1 MIASCQ
7 PAVSPDEGSI
17 AKAGDISLEDD
28 VSLESDD
35 LIRPREPVLALLSH
49 EMRTPLNGV
58 LGMAGLL
65 AATKLDA
72 TQQAYLSAL
81 RDSGELLLG
90 LVNDILDLAKLD
102 SRPLELEPVD
112 VDVERL
118 LQGVCELLSPRAYA
132 AGIEIAWSTQG
143 LLPRLRADDG
153 RLRQILFNLA
163 GNAIKLTPAGGVLV
177 TASKVADADDKVR
190 VRFSVKDTGPG
201 VAEAFQAR
209 IFEAFVQTEAGAR
222 AGGAGLGL
230 AIVRRLATAF
240 QGELG
245 LDSPPGEGAHF
256 WFEADFALA
265 ALQPDGAAAPSLAT
279 APLAGRRVAV
289 ISANP
294 IVRQAAQMQ
303 VETCGGQVVE
313 RPFEHPSAVAVLVDP
328 DPNAAPLPPPVPA
341 PSIVLLAPEAR
352 DRIEAYRAAG
362 YAGYLI
368 KPLRRAS
375 LAARVLAVLGEA
387 GVQPTPVA
395 GSRATGEDERGE
407 DERADDERAL
417 VQSAEGLRVLL
428 AEDNPINALLARA
441 LLTRAGCVVDRAAT
455 GQEAL
460 TALEAA
466 PYDLVLMDMRM
477 PGMDGPT
484 AARTLRGRGDRT
496 PIIAL
501 TANAFDDDRRTC
513 LESGM
518 DDFLT
523 KPLEPKA
530 LQAALAR
537 WGQKCSRS

>member
-1 MIASCQ
+1 LVHDGSLIA
-7 PAVSPDEGSI
+7 PD
-17 AKAGDISLEDD
+17 ARLKA
-28 VSLESDD
+28 
-35 LIRPREPVLALLSH
+35 REQVLALLSH

-112 VDVERL
+112 TDVERL
-118 LQGVCELLSPRAYA
+118 LQGVCELLSPRAHS
-132 AGIEIAWSTQG
+132 AGIEIAWSTLG

-163 GNAIKLTPAGGVLV
+163 GNAIKLTQTGGVLV
-177 TASKVADADDKVR
+177 TAAQVGQVGGHIR

-201 VAEAFQAR
+201 VAPESQTR
-209 IFEAFVQTEAGAR
+209 IFEEFEQTEAGAR

-230 AIVRRLATAF
+230 AIVKRLAAAF
-240 QGELG
+240 GGELG
-245 LDSPPGEGAHF
+245 LISPPGEGAEF

-265 ALQPDGAAAPSLAT
+265 EAEPGAPPITPSLK
-279 APLAGRRVAV
+279 GRRVAV

-294 IVRQAAQMQ
+294 IVQQAARMQ
-303 VETCGGQVVE
+303 IETCGGQVVDAPLPTS
-313 RPFEHPSAVAVLVDP
+313 RKPAVAVLIDP
-328 DPNAAPLPPPVPA
+328 DPAAAPAPPPGGA

-352 DRIEAYRAAG
+352 DRIEAFRAEG

-387 GVQPTPVA
+387 GTAPKPFANAPV
-395 GSRATGEDERGE
+395 E
-407 DERADDERAL
+407 DERADDERA
-417 VQSAEGLRVLL
+417 ADYPPEGLRVLL
-428 AEDNPINALLARA
+428 AEDNPVNALLARA
-441 LLTRAGCVVDRAAT
+441 LLIRAGCIVDRAAT
-455 GQEAL
+455 GEEAL
-460 TALEAA
+460 TALEQA

-477 PGMDGPT
+477 PGMDGLT
-484 AARTLRGRGDRT
+484 AARTLRLRGDRT

-501 TANAFDDDRRTC
+501 TANAFEDDRRAC

-523 KPLEPKA
+523 KPLDPKA
-530 LQAALAR
+530 LQATLAR
-537 WGQKCSRS
+537 WARGA

>member
-1 MIASCQ
+1 MVYLG
-7 PAVSPDEGSI
+7 P
-17 AKAGDISLEDD
+17 
-28 VSLESDD
+28 SLESDT
-35 LIRPREPVLALLSH
+35 RPTAREPVLALLSH

-81 RDSGELLLG
+81 RESGELLLS

-112 VDVERL
+112 VDIERL
-118 LQGVCELLSPRAYA
+118 LQGVCELLSPRAYS
-132 AGIEIAWSTQG
+132 AGIEIAWSTVG
-143 LLPRLRADDG
+143 VLPRLRADDG

-163 GNAIKLTPAGGVLV
+163 GNAIKLTQTGGVLV
-177 TASKVADADDKVR
+177 TAAKVSPAKAAPGRGAVR

-201 VAEAFQAR
+201 VPAESQAR
-209 IFEAFVQTEAGAR
+209 IFEAFEQTDAGAR

-230 AIVRRLATAF
+230 AIVKRLAAAF
-240 QGELG
+240 GGELG
-245 LDSPPGEGAHF
+245 LISPPGEGADF

-265 ALQPDGAAAPSLAT
+265 EVPRGAEADPPSLK
-279 APLAGRRVAV
+279 GVGVAV
-289 ISANP
+289 VSANP
-294 IVRQAAQMQ
+294 IVRQAARMQ
-303 VETCGGQVVE
+303 IETCGGRVVE
-313 RPFEHPSAVAVLVDP
+313 TPRPDDVQQPVAVLIDP
-328 DPNAAPLPPPVPA
+328 DPAHPPPALPA
-341 PSIVLLAPEAR
+341 GAPAIVLLAPEAR
-352 DRIEAYRAAG
+352 DRIAAFRAAG

-375 LAARVLAVLGEA
+375 LAARVLAVLETSNA
-387 GVQPTPVA
+387 ASPRFANAPV
-395 GSRATGEDERGE
+395 E
-407 DERADDERAL
+407 DERADDERAS
-417 VQSAEGLRVLL
+417 QGRADGLRVLL
-428 AEDNPINALLARA
+428 AEDNPVNALLARA

-455 GQEAL
+455 GEEAL
-460 TALEAA
+460 TALEKA
-466 PYDLVLMDMRM
+466 PYDVVLMDMRM
-477 PGMDGPT
+477 PGMDGLT
-484 AARTLRGRGDRT
+484 AARTLRNRGDRT

-501 TANAFDDDRRTC
+501 TANAFEDDRRAC

-537 WGQKCSRS
+537 WTRGVYASPR

>member
-1 MIASCQ
+1 
-7 PAVSPDEGSI
+7 
-17 AKAGDISLEDD
+17 
-28 VSLESDD
+28 
-35 LIRPREPVLALLSH
+35 LALLSH

-81 RDSGELLLG
+81 RESGELLLG

-112 VDVERL
+112 TDVERL
-118 LQGVCELLSPRAYA
+118 LQGVCELLSPRAHG
-132 AGIEIAWSTQG
+132 AGIEIAWSTLG

-163 GNAIKLTPAGGVLV
+163 GNAIKLTQTGGVLV
-177 TASKVADADDKVR
+177 SAATAKAAQTDGAVR

-201 VAEAFQAR
+201 VALESQAR
-209 IFEAFVQTEAGAR
+209 IFEAFEQTEAGAR

-230 AIVRRLATAF
+230 AIVKRLAAAF
-240 QGELG
+240 GGELG
-245 LDSPPGEGAHF
+245 LTSAPGEGAEF

-265 ALQPDGAAAPSLAT
+265 EVEAGAATVAP
-279 APLAGRRVAV
+279 PLTGRSVAV

-294 IVRQAAQMQ
+294 IVRLAARMQ
-303 VETCGGQVVE
+303 IETCGGQVVDDAL
-313 RPFEHPSAVAVLVDP
+313 PAPQAPVIAVLIDADP
-328 DPNAAPLPPPVPA
+328 ACAPPPPPPGA

-352 DRIEAYRAAG
+352 DRIETFRAAG

-375 LAARVLAVLGEA
+375 LAARVLAVSGEPDA
-387 GVQPTPVA
+387 ASAPFASAPI
-395 GSRATGEDERGE
+395 E
-407 DERADDERAL
+407 DERADEERAD
-417 VQSAEGLRVLL
+417 SGPAEGLRVLL
-428 AEDNPINALLARA
+428 AEDNPVNALLARA

-460 TALEAA
+460 TALEKA
-466 PYDLVLMDMRM
+466 PYDVVLMDMRM
-477 PGMDGPT
+477 PGMDGLT
-484 AARTLRGRGDRT
+484 AARTLRLRGDRT

-501 TANAFDDDRRTC
+501 TANAFEDDRRAC
-513 LESGM
+513 LDSGM
-518 DDFLT
+518 NDFLT
-523 KPLEPKA
+523 KPLDPKA
-530 LQAALAR
+530 LRAALAR
-537 WGQKCSRS
+537 WTRGTSDSRALSDLIG